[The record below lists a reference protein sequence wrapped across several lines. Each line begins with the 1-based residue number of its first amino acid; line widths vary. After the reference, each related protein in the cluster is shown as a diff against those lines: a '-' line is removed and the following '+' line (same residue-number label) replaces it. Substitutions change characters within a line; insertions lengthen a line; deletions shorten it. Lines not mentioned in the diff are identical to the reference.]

1 MSRLVARMPVLLV
14 VTLAA
19 VVLSGCEGTTSIG
32 AAKPPTPGG
41 PRIANLQFNPERVR
55 AGETTTMSFY
65 FEVATAD
72 VQEGFVLERGI
83 EQFQLYTSLRQTPL
97 DLRSYSGQVAALVST
112 PLSWSQP
119 GIRFLEVYVVT
130 KTGAESNRLVG
141 RITVD

>member
-1 MSRLVARMPVLLV
+1 MLALLV
-14 VTLAA
+14 VTLA
-19 VVLSGCEGTTSIG
+19 VVALSGCEGTTSIG
-32 AAKPPTPGG
+32 AAKPPAPGG

-83 EQFQLYTSLRQTPL
+83 EQFQLYTSLRQTPF
-97 DLRSYSGQVAALVST
+97 DLRSYSGQVAALASV

-119 GIRFLEVYVVT
+119 GIRFLELYVVT
-130 KTGAESNRLVG
+130 RTGAESNRLMG

>member
-1 MSRLVARMPVLLV
+1 MLLWLV
-14 VTLAA
+14 VALAA
-19 VVLSGCEGTTSIG
+19 AAPGGCGGTTSIG

-41 PRIANLQFNPERVR
+41 PRIANLQFTPDRVR

-83 EQFQLYTSLRQTPL
+83 EQFQLYTSLRQNPL

-112 PLSWSQP
+112 RLSWPEP

-141 RITVD
+141 QITVD